1 MARVVGNVGLTL
13 YADVRLLGKR
23 PRLWYNVYQ
32 LAAWQHI
39 PGPGRVA
46 SNEQKVIP

>member
-13 YADVRLLGKR
+13 YVHVRLLGKR

-32 LAAWQHI
+32 LAAWRHI
-39 PGPGRVA
+39 SGPGLVA
-46 SNEQKVIP
+46 SNEQKMIQ